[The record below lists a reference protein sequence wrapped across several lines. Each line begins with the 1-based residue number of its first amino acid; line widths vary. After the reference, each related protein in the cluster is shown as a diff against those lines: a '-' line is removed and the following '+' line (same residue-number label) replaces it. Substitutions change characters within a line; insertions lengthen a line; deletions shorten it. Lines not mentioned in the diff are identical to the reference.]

1 MAYVQVHRTNLEV
14 DDFLVREIEK
24 LRNSIMESLQDEK
37 QIMVD
42 PLSLKGSSPTQGYLE
57 SSTMLPTIITTSSSI
72 ILHPPPLQPPKP
84 RFLSRSLPNSANSSP
99 RFASKKKPKG
109 ESAES
114 QREEA
119 GNLTHKLQHFPE
131 KVRLK
136 KSNSCGEATAHA
148 PSDEFD
154 HWLSQLSKLSAMEH
168 DKWYHENFFKTEAVR
183 ESPKSVKL
191 KHVKTLDDDDG
202 FKCSALCLYLPGFG
216 SVKEKLVKIK
226 REESEKGGK
235 VMSRTVSLE
244 NFECGSWSSA
254 AIPNE
259 IEGDCTNSYFDLPI
273 ELMKCSSSKVHS
285 PIASPFVLDRDHLK
299 GILKNGSCR
308 GSVRKSDASP
318 RHVRFSTSS
327 ASQPASPVTCIS
339 PRLRKA
345 REDFNAFLAA
355 AQTA

>member
-1 MAYVQVHRTNLEV
+1 MAYVQVDKTNIEG

-24 LRNSIMESLQDEK
+24 LKNSIMESLQDEK

-42 PLSLKGSSPTQGYLE
+42 PLSLKDSPTKQGYLE
-57 SSTMLPTIITTSSSI
+57 TTTMLPTIITTSSSI

-84 RFLSRSLPNSANSSP
+84 RFLSRSLPNSATSSP

-109 ESAES
+109 ESPES
-114 QREEA
+114 QCQA

-131 KVRLK
+131 KVHLK
-136 KSNSCGEATAHA
+136 KSNSFGEATAHA

-154 HWLSQLSKLSAMEH
+154 HWLSKLSALEH
-168 DKWYHENFFKTEAVR
+168 DKWYHDNFFKTEVLKD
-183 ESPKSVKL
+183 SPKSVKL
-191 KHVKTLDDDDG
+191 KHVKTPDDG

-216 SVKEKLVKIK
+216 AGKEKLVKTK
-226 REESEKGGK
+226 REESYKGGK
-235 VMSRTVSLE
+235 TMSRAVSLE

-273 ELMKCSSSKVHS
+273 ELIKCGSSEVYS
-285 PIASPFVLDRDHLK
+285 PIASPFVLERDLK

-327 ASQPASPVTCIS
+327 ASQPSSPVTCIS

-345 REDFNAFLAA
+345 REDFNAFLAS
-355 AQTA
+355 AQRA